1 MGSPPSLFNGSC
13 CSVVKRMTQEDALYA
28 IIAVENSMLKTQ
40 DQEFP
45 SSHGR
50 ITSTKNGNVEL
61 PAAISLSVLLTGEQS
76 SVGVFRMSCY

>member
-13 CSVVKRMTQEDALYA
+13 CNVVKRMTQEDALYA

-45 SSHGR
+45 LME
-50 ITSTKNGNVEL
+50 EL
-61 PAAISLSVLLTGEQS
+61 RAQKMG
-76 SVGVFRMSCY
+76 M